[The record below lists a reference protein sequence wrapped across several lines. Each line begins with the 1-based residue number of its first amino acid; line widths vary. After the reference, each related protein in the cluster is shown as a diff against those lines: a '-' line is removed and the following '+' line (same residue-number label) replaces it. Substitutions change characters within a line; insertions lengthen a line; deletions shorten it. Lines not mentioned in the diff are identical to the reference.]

1 MSGSPARVFVA
12 RLAGIAVFDPAGD
25 QVGRVRDVV
34 VALRVGGRPPRVL
47 GLVVEV
53 QPRRPVF
60 LPITRVTTIEADAII
75 FDGRLNVRR
84 FQQRETETLALGEM
98 LDRTVALTET
108 GERVTVIDAAME
120 QTRTRDWLV
129 TKVAV
134 RRAGKKLRRRSGET
148 LVVDWDAVSGFAA
161 EEHGQGAA
169 SLIAAFERLK
179 PPDLANV
186 IHELSAKRRG
196 EVAAALNDERLADVL
211 EELPEDD
218 QVEIL
223 GKLDA
228 DRAADVLEAM
238 GPDDAADL
246 LGELPSERR
255 EQLLRLMEPTEAA
268 PVRRL
273 LSYADDTAGGLM
285 TTDPV
290 IAAPDATV
298 AEALAQIR
306 SPDLNPALAAQVY
319 VCRPPLETPTG
330 RYLGTV
336 HFQRLLREPP
346 YTLVAGIVDHELTP
360 LQPSLTLEAVS
371 SFLATYNLVA
381 SAVVDDDGRLLG
393 AVTVDDVL
401 DHLLPD
407 DWRETVMDSVAEEA
421 GDARAPADAAA
432 EAEEE
437 AVRRAR

>member
-25 QVGRVRDVV
+25 HVGRVRDVV
-34 VALRVGGRPPRVL
+34 VALRLGARPPRVL

-60 LPITRVTTIEADAII
+60 VPITRVTTIEADAII
-75 FDGRLNVRR
+75 FDGRLNMRR
-84 FQQRETETLALGEM
+84 FEQRATETLALGEM
-98 LDRTVALTET
+98 LDRTVVRGET
-108 GERVTVIDAAME
+108 GEQVTVIDAAME
-120 QTRTRDWLV
+120 RTRTRDWLI

-134 RRAGKKLRRRSGET
+134 RRLGRGLRRHSGET
-148 LVVDWDAVSGFAA
+148 LVLDWDAVSGFTA
-161 EEHGQGAA
+161 EEYGQGAA

-179 PPDLANV
+179 PADLANV

-228 DRAADVLEAM
+228 DRAAQVLEAM

-246 LGELPSERR
+246 LGELPAERR
-255 EQLLRLMEPTEAA
+255 EQLLTLMEPTEAA

-273 LSYADDTAGGLM
+273 LSYADDSAGGLM

-290 IAAPDATV
+290 IAPPDATV

-306 SPDLNPALAAQVY
+306 NPDLNPALAAQIY
-319 VCRPPLETPTG
+319 VCRPPIETPTG
-330 RYLGTV
+330 RFLGTV

-346 YTLVAGIVDHELTP
+346 STLVSGIVDDELAP
-360 LQPSLTLEAVS
+360 LRPTLTLEAVS

-393 AVTVDDVL
+393 AITVDDVL

-407 DWRETVMDSVAEEA
+407 DWRETVMDAIAEEPV
-421 GDARAPADAAA
+421 DPADV
-432 EAEEE
+432 AEEE
-437 AVRRAR
+437 AVRSDP